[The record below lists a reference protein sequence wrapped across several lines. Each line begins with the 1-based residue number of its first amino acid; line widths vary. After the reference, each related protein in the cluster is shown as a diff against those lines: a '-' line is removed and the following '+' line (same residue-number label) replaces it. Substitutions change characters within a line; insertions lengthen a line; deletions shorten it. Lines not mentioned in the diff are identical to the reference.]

1 MATKPKPR
9 ETMRESTIVVLSQQI
24 AELETLQRSGQ
35 IPPGSRRLSVCRE
48 LLGRLLQS
56 GETPPAPET
65 LRDANK

>member
-9 ETMRESTIVVLSQQI
+9 ETMRESTIIVLNQQI

-35 IPPGSRRLSVCRE
+35 IPPGSRRLGVCQE
-48 LLGRLLQS
+48 LLERLLQS
-56 GETPPAPET
+56 GDPPAPET